1 MKLKL
6 TLKYVLTFL
15 ALTFMMHEAH
25 EIVHTAVG
33 RLICGCWGMRDFN
46 VWDVCIGCSEQNPYS
61 VIATFAGPIFSFS
74 MMWIGTFVM
83 NKAKSDNQKAIGF
96 SLIFANIP
104 FARIFTAATGGGDEV
119 WGLNLIVQNQPVAW
133 IVGFVIVLAITLYPL
148 YKSFKIIENESP
160 IVWFLVFF
168 MIPTYIDQWVV
179 LIILNTLLGKGFLSS
194 YWILGSPIFVTI
206 WTITMALLFTITRKN
221 IYKLVDSD
229 KLE

>member
-33 RLICGCWGMRDFN
+33 RLIIIMN
-46 VWDVCIGCSEQNPYS
+46 
-61 VIATFAGPIFSFS
+61 TF
-74 MMWIGTFVM
+74 
-83 NKAKSDNQKAIGF
+83 
-96 SLIFANIP
+96 L
-104 FARIFTAATGGGDEV
+104 E
-119 WGLNLIVQNQPVAW
+119 
-133 IVGFVIVLAITLYPL
+133 
-148 YKSFKIIENESP
+148 
-160 IVWFLVFF
+160 
-168 MIPTYIDQWVV
+168 
-179 LIILNTLLGKGFLSS
+179 KGFLSS

-206 WTITMALLFTITRKN
+206 WTITMVLLFTITRKN